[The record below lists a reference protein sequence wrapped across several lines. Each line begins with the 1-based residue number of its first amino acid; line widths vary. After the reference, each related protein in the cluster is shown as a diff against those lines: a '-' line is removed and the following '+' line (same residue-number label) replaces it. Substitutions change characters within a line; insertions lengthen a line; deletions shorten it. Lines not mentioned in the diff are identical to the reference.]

1 MDDLRLRD
9 DDLSWREIDDE
20 VIAVDVETSTY
31 LGTNKAGTLLW
42 RRLGEGSA
50 TKQDLAGLLVETYG
64 IEAAR
69 ARADV
74 DAFVDDLS
82 ARGLLAG

>member
-1 MDDLRLRD
+1 MEDLRLRT

-31 LGTNKAGTLLW
+31 LGTNKAGALLW
-42 RRLGEGSA
+42 RRLGSGGA
-50 TKQDLAGLLVETYG
+50 TRQELADLLVQTYG
-64 IEAAR
+64 IEHGR

-74 DAFVDDLS
+74 GAFLDDLA
-82 ARGLLAG
+82 ARGLLGG

>member
-1 MDDLRLRD
+1 VADLRLRTS
-9 DDLSWREIDDE
+9 DLSWRELDDE
-20 VIAVDVETSTY
+20 VIAVDIETSTY

-42 RRLGEGSA
+42 RRLSGGA
-50 TKQDLAGLLVETYG
+50 TRQDLADLLVETYE
-64 IEAAR
+64 IEPER

-74 DAFVDDLS
+74 QSFLDDLA